1 MGWGGDDFSSLSFWK
16 LGTVGIDFFLILLE
30 YQMLKEKK
38 NIYCMWHT
46 KATLEEKKKNLN
58 KLLLLNQL
66 AFLHIIKQSG

>member
-1 MGWGGDDFSSLSFWK
+1 
-16 LGTVGIDFFLILLE
+16 
-30 YQMLKEKK
+30 MLKEKK